1 MSKEKES
8 RRKAAGPSMD
18 PAAISMKM
26 SPLPGAPPGPG
37 NMNGNPQNVTSFNSQ
52 RPSMDPAGMQE
63 NLYRDGMY
71 QYPQMGAEI
80 LNPMGVG
87 RSGINQNTP
96 FTPYGKNNTAP
107 FGLQAQPDIRSEEAM
122 EGNRLGMDAQSK
134 GLMANPFMGMTGMDA
149 IQNPGLMMPGALN
162 PSMPGTSGPPMEQLP
177 PITSMNGMTP
187 GASKKVVKKK
197 GKK

>member
-1 MSKEKES
+1 MSKEKEA

-18 PAAISMKM
+18 PAAISYSM

-37 NMNGNPQNVTSFNSQ
+37 NMNGNPENVTGLGPQIS
-52 RPSMDPAGMQE
+52 SMDPAGMQE

-71 QYPQMGAEI
+71 QYPQMGSEI
-80 LNPMGVG
+80 LNPMGIG

-96 FTPYGKNNTAP
+96 MTAYGKNNTAP
-107 FGLQAQPDIRSEEAM
+107 FGLQAQPDPSMEEAM
-122 EGNRLGMDAQSK
+122 EGSRLGMDAQGR
-134 GLMANPFMGMTGMDA
+134 GLMANPHMGMTGLPA
-149 IQNPGLMMPGALN
+149 IDNPGLMMPGALN

-187 GASKKVVKKK
+187 GASKKVVKKR
-197 GKK
+197 KK